1 MARFRCNLSGNIF
14 EFTAEYDI
22 ADMREHPQYTEVE
35 EVEEET
41 VEPVVEKKTTVSLK
55 KTKKDKQV

>member
-1 MARFRCNLSGNIF
+1 MAKFRCNLSGNIF

-35 EVEEET
+35 EVEEEI
-41 VEPVVEKKTTVSLK
+41 VEEKKPAK
-55 KTKKDKQV
+55 KVTKKDK